1 MRLECETLRP
11 LLQTFSLV
19 QGCDIVRNGMLRIE
33 TPFQYPDGSHIDL
46 FLGRDQ
52 DLVGNLLLTDL
63 GQTTS
68 YLLDLHV
75 KPWTTKKRKTILA
88 DICTSLGVQQQGS
101 EYRLMLT
108 EAEVQN
114 LPQLLVRL
122 AQTCIRVA
130 DLAMTQRLRVAT
142 VFREDFEE
150 FLAASEFDY
159 VPAQKFL
166 GQYDREIEL
175 DFLVR
180 GKRVQSLIQTLSTA
194 NSAAAH
200 GLANEV
206 FRKWYDL
213 SNLRQDYQSVTV
225 YDTNNDVFREDD
237 LARLGSFSTVFGF
250 PANEEQIRETLAA

>member
-1 MRLECETLRP
+1 MRIECEALRP

-19 QGCDIVRNGMLRIE
+19 QNCDVVRNGMLRIQ

-46 FLGRDQ
+46 FLGRDLEN
-52 DLVGNLLLTDL
+52 LVLTDL
-63 GQTTS
+63 GQTTG

-75 KPWTTKKRKTILA
+75 KPWTTKKRKTIVS
-88 DICTSLGVQQQGS
+88 DICRSIGVQQTGS
-101 EYRLMLT
+101 EYQIRFNDADVPT
-108 EAEVQN
+108 

-122 AQTCIRVA
+122 AQACIRVS
-130 DLAMTQRLRVAT
+130 DIAMTQRLRVAT

-150 FLAASEFDY
+150 FLASSELDYTAS
-159 VPAQKFL
+159 PKIT
-166 GQYDREIEL
+166 GQFDREIET

-180 GKRVQSLIQTLSTA
+180 GQNVESLIQTLSTA

-213 SNLRQDYQSVTV
+213 SNVRQRYQSLTV

-237 LARLGSFSTVFGF
+237 IARLGTLSTVFGF
-250 PANEEQIRETLAA
+250 PANEEQILETLVA